1 MKAYCRKYTVF
12 RTFTWYFIKTIK
24 TWQPFETLFTK
35 MSSSEQ
41 SETSVRKIKNSKPS
55 LILQETRMHSSRM
68 RNVRCKGHRGV
79 VFSGG
84 CLSRGYLFREGCI
97 PACTGCGWHTS
108 PSVNRIL
115 DTHLW
120 KHYLSATTLRTVIIL
135 IEQHQPWSCRR
146 ISI

>member
-41 SETSVRKIKNSKPS
+41 SETSVPKIKNSKPS

-68 RNVRCKGHRGV
+68 RNVRCKGHRG
-79 VFSGG
+79 G
-84 CLSRGYLFREGCI
+84 CLLSGVSVQGLSVQGGVY
-97 PACTGCGWHTS
+97 
-108 PSVNRIL
+108 PSMHRAGGVYPSMHSGRCVSQHAL
-115 DTHLW
+115 GAGDTHPPL
-120 KHYLSATTLRTVIIL
+120 
-135 IEQHQPWSCRR
+135 
-146 ISI
+146 